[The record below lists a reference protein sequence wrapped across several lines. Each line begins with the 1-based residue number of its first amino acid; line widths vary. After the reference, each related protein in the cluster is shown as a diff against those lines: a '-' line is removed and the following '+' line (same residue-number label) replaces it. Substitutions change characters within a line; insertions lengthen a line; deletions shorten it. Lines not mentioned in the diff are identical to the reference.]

1 MREAAMTTPAP
12 AQLGFDALLA
22 EAETVNRQQEAARAA
37 AHLPGTMAEA
47 LPCFRD
53 LQSRHHAAMLAAD
66 VETALSL
73 RAEARELALK
83 LNGGRRGILADKD
96 APGCVLA
103 RETAAAPGTV
113 PLWGQR
119 GDFETTHNGMR
130 VRIKMDGIFGIGA
143 SAGFWIGF
151 EAFAVDLTRP
161 FLSETGYR
169 SFLGCGMEL
178 APGIT
183 PESFAAA
190 IIGHYVTHTLKGRL
204 KAVEA
209 CPAR

>member
-1 MREAAMTTPAP
+1 MHAPAP

-22 EAETVNRQQEAARAA
+22 EAETVNHQQEIARAT

-53 LQSRHHAAMLAAD
+53 LQGRHHAAMLAAD
-66 VETALSL
+66 VEAALAL

-83 LNGGRRGILADKD
+83 LNGGRPGILAGAD

-103 RETAAAPGTV
+103 RETAAAPGAA
-113 PLWGQR
+113 PLWGQQ
-119 GDFETTHNGMR
+119 GDFEIDHDGMR
-130 VRIKMDGIFGIGA
+130 VRITMDGIFGIGA
-143 SAGFWIGF
+143 ATGFWLGF

-169 SFLGCGMEL
+169 SFLGCGLEL
-178 APGIT
+178 APGVT
-183 PESFAAA
+183 PERFAAR
-190 IIGHYVTHTLKGRL
+190 IIGHFVAHTLRGRL
-204 KAVEA
+204 TPIRPR
-209 CPAR
+209 PAR